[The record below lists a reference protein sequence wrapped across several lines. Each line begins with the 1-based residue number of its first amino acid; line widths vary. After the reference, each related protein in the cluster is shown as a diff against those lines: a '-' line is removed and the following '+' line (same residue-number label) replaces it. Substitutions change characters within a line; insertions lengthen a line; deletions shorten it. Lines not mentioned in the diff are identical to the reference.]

1 MTLLISINNHHV
13 YKTRMTV
20 SSMVN
25 LPKPKSP
32 GGQGPLIWN
41 LACWCSQR
49 QNNGGK
55 LGGDTLN
62 MVAEIWTHHRNSW
75 CLYHLKMDVIKI
87 YHFNFFNEF
96 GFAIEILNFLVV
108 SRSIY
113 RKRGLM
119 GPMMG
124 LMGSKWSYRSLGIHL
139 FRSIWAMA

>member
-1 MTLLISINNHHV
+1 
-13 YKTRMTV
+13 
-20 SSMVN
+20 
-25 LPKPKSP
+25 
-32 GGQGPLIWN
+32 
-41 LACWCSQR
+41 
-49 QNNGGK
+49 
-55 LGGDTLN
+55 
-62 MVAEIWTHHRNSW
+62 
-75 CLYHLKMDVIKI
+75 MDVIKI